1 MVLWNLAGG
10 LVDTE
15 ASIHEVELVENEPSA
30 PDVHDTPCALDV
42 RRKSQS

>member
-1 MVLWNLAGG
+1 MVLWDLAGG

-15 ASIHEVELVENEPSA
+15 ASIHEVELVETEPSA
-30 PDVHDTPCALDV
+30 PVVHNTPCALDV